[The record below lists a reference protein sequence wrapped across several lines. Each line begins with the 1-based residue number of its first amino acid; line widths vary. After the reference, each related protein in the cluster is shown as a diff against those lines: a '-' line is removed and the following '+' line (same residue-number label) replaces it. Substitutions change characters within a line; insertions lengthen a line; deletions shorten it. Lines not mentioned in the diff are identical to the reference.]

1 MENKIKYSFL
11 LINIFL
17 VLFFFFLIRPILI
30 QAEITGSVCIN
41 INTASQQDLEKLTGI
56 GPVLAQ
62 RIIDARPFSSL
73 DDLIKVSGIAETKLA
88 QIKEQNLACLQGQ
101 TFIPINQPE
110 TKQTKTEQKQNN
122 PIVSVV
128 CLPENPVNKEIE
140 IIISI
145 SNLKESSYDLKIA
158 IEKEKTI
165 SDVYNENQDKWQSS
179 HYYLNNIFSGNSFKK
194 TFKLK
199 IKEDY
204 LNFQD
209 QADLLIRIR
218 ENNKTNYFEFKDKIN
233 ITQPEISTEKT
244 IIPEKTAAL
253 AQKPL
258 NLTGFWKN
266 FSTAL
271 LIALFS
277 GIIILILKKKVIS

>member
-1 MENKIKYSFL
+1 MKNKTKTIFL
-11 LINIFL
+11 LINL
-17 VLFFFFLIRPILI
+17 LFFLFFPIKLILNQVEAINSTCL
-30 QAEITGSVCIN
+30 N

-62 RIIDARPFSSL
+62 RIIEARPFSSL
-73 DDLIKVSGIAETKLA
+73 DDLVKVSGIAQTKLA
-88 QIKEQNLACLQGQ
+88 QIKEQNLACLQGE
-101 TFIPINQPE
+101 TFISVDQPE
-110 TKQTKTEQKQNN
+110 IKQTKTEQEKNN
-122 PIVSVV
+122 PVIKII

-140 IIISI
+140 IIVSI
-145 SNLKESSYDLKIA
+145 SSLKESSYDLKIA

-165 SDVYNENQDKWQSS
+165 SDVYNENQNKWQSS
-179 HYYLNNIFSGNSFKK
+179 HYYLSNIFSGNSFEK

-204 LNFQD
+204 FNFQG

-218 ENNKTNYFEFKDKIN
+218 ENNKTSYFEFKDKIN
-233 ITQPEISTEKT
+233 ITQPDVSNEK
-244 IIPEKTAAL
+244 IIVPEKTAAL
-253 AQKPL
+253 IQKPL

-271 LIALFS
+271 FIALFS
-277 GIIILILKKKVIS
+277 GIIILILKKKMIS